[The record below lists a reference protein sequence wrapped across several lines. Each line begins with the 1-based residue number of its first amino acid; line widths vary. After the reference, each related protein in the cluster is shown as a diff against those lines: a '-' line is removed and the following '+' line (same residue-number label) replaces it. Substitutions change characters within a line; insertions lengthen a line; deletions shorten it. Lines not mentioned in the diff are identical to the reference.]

1 VTVGGEAG
9 EAPHLTVAAVAR
21 RLGVAP
27 PTLRTWDRR
36 YGLGP
41 SAHAEGTRR
50 RYSPTDLSRL
60 QLMRRLVLEGV
71 APAEAAAAA
80 LRATRAPDSGV
91 PGTAPLPPAPP
102 APAPPAPA
110 PPAPASGPWGPDPAA
125 GRPAAHGGRVL
136 ALPGAGPAVRGLAR
150 AALALD
156 GAAVRAQVVAHVRSH
171 GVHSAWDDLLRPV
184 LRALGDRWAT
194 TGEGVESEHL
204 VSDTAVLALREAVPA
219 PVAPRGRPVLLTSAE
234 DEQHALPLHVLAAA
248 LAEVDV
254 VALVL
259 GAALPAA
266 ALRAA
271 VLRTGPGAV
280 LVWSQL
286 PATAVAGSVD
296 GLPVTRPATVLFV
309 AGPGW
314 SGREPSRARVLAD
327 LPTAVSELR
336 AAVGA

>member
-1 VTVGGEAG
+1 MTVGGEAG

-110 PPAPASGPWGPDPAA
+110 SGPWGPDPAA

-156 GAAVRAQVVAHVRSH
+156 GAAVRAQGVAHERSH